1 MENSL
6 KMLEG
11 EVLCEDAKLKRVEEE
26 LICVAYDI
34 VYISLKKEKWK
45 FMNFRGEE
53 DKGI

>member
-11 EVLCEDAKLKRVEEE
+11 ELLCEDAKLKRVEEE

-34 VYISLKKEKWK
+34 VYISLKKEKWT
-45 FMNFRGEE
+45 FMNFTGED